1 VAAKR
6 LDGEGCPVA
15 RTEES
20 VAREEASPEARGEA
34 SDTAGGEASGVDA
47 GGTSPG
53 SAGEADRTQETG
65 DAEDSQDSQDS
76 SAAAG
81 SEDAD
86 DGDGDGEGSEGGRE
100 RAERAEAD
108 EQEDED
114 GAGEGSEEGR
124 ERAERAEA
132 GDQEDGDG
140 AGEGSEE
147 GRERAER
154 AEAGDQEGEDGAD
167 DADSDADSNA
177 EADDRDE
184 PALPPVETVELG
196 VLIDDY
202 QRRDAGRRPWNWAG
216 LPAGHRVALVELIDG
231 FAVSYNRT
239 WAMADDQLIPPC
251 WHRHPALAYDLA
263 ALVWAFHGAYRG
275 REASPEAA
283 LRFQGQLISFAD
295 RLDRWLGHSAQD
307 CRDGH
312 HPGNWRPVRSTAYRP
327 DRESLEYADEVTLL
341 GVEHFGFEAS
351 TGSAQV

>member
-1 VAAKR
+1 M
-6 LDGEGCPVA
+6 A

-53 SAGEADRTQETG
+53 SAGEADRTQEAG
-65 DAEDSQDSQDS
+65 DAEDSQDS

-81 SEDAD
+81 SEDTD
-86 DGDGDGEGSEGGRE
+86 DGDG
-100 RAERAEAD
+100 AD
-108 EQEDED
+108 
-114 GAGEGSEEGR
+114 EGSEEGG
-124 ERAERAEA
+124 ERAERGEA
-132 GDQEDGDG
+132 GDQEG
-140 AGEGSEE
+140 
-147 GRERAER
+147 
-154 AEAGDQEGEDGAD
+154 GDQEGEDGAD
-167 DADSDADSNA
+167 DADSNA
-177 EADDRDE
+177 EAGDRDE
-184 PALPPVETVELG
+184 PALPPVDPVELG

-231 FAVSYNRT
+231 FTVSYNRT

-283 LRFQGQLISFAD
+283 LRFQGQLVSFAD

-312 HPGNWRPVRSTAYRP
+312 HPGNWRPVRSTSYRP
-327 DRESLEYADEVTLL
+327 DRESLEYADEITLL

-351 TGSAQV
+351 AGSAQV

>member
-1 VAAKR
+1 
-6 LDGEGCPVA
+6 VA

-47 GGTSPG
+47 GGNSPG
-53 SAGEADRTQETG
+53 SAGEADRAQETG
-65 DAEDSQDSQDS
+65 DAEDRQDS

-81 SEDAD
+81 LEDAD
-86 DGDGDGEGSEGGRE
+86 DGDGAGEGSEG
-100 RAERAEAD
+100 
-108 EQEDED
+108 
-114 GAGEGSEEGR
+114 GR

-154 AEAGDQEGEDGAD
+154 AEAGEQEDEDGAD
-167 DADSDADSNA
+167 DADSDAASHA
-177 EADDRDE
+177 EAGDRDE
-184 PALPPVETVELG
+184 PALPPVEIVELG

-295 RLDRWLGHSAQD
+295 RLDRWLGRSAQD

-312 HPGNWRPVRSTAYRP
+312 HPGNWRPVRSTTYRP

>member
-1 VAAKR
+1 
-6 LDGEGCPVA
+6 VA

-53 SAGEADRTQETG
+53 SAGEADRTQEAG
-65 DAEDSQDSQDS
+65 DAEDSQDS

-81 SEDAD
+81 SEDTD
-86 DGDGDGEGSEGGRE
+86 DGDG
-100 RAERAEAD
+100 AD
-108 EQEDED
+108 
-114 GAGEGSEEGR
+114 EGSEEGG
-124 ERAERAEA
+124 ERAERGEA
-132 GDQEDGDG
+132 GDQEG
-140 AGEGSEE
+140 
-147 GRERAER
+147 
-154 AEAGDQEGEDGAD
+154 GDQEGEDGAD
-167 DADSDADSNA
+167 DADSNA
-177 EADDRDE
+177 EAGDRDE
-184 PALPPVETVELG
+184 PALPPVDPVELG

-231 FAVSYNRT
+231 FTVSYNRT

-283 LRFQGQLISFAD
+283 LRFQGQLVSFAD

-312 HPGNWRPVRSTAYRP
+312 HPGNWRPVRSTSYRP
-327 DRESLEYADEVTLL
+327 DRESLEYADEITLL

-351 TGSAQV
+351 AGSAQV

>member
-1 VAAKR
+1 
-6 LDGEGCPVA
+6 VA

-53 SAGEADRTQETG
+53 SAGEADRTQEAG
-65 DAEDSQDSQDS
+65 DAEDSQDS

-81 SEDAD
+81 SEDTD
-86 DGDGDGEGSEGGRE
+86 DGDGADEGSEQGGE
-100 RAERAEAD
+100 RAER
-108 EQEDED
+108 
-114 GAGEGSEEGR
+114 G
-124 ERAERAEA
+124 EA
-132 GDQEDGDG
+132 GDQEGGDQ
-140 AGEGSEE
+140 EG
-147 GRERAER
+147 
-154 AEAGDQEGEDGAD
+154 GDQEGEDGAD
-167 DADSDADSNA
+167 DADSNA
-177 EADDRDE
+177 EAGDRDE
-184 PALPPVETVELG
+184 PALPPVDPVELG

-231 FAVSYNRT
+231 FTVSYNRT

-283 LRFQGQLISFAD
+283 LRFQGQLVSFAD

-312 HPGNWRPVRSTAYRP
+312 HPGNWRPVRSTSYRP
-327 DRESLEYADEVTLL
+327 DRESLEYADEITLL

-351 TGSAQV
+351 AGSAQV